1 MLADIEKDFNELSLL
16 SNKILT
22 KNNGLGNAINKTR

>member
-1 MLADIEKDFNELSLL
+1 MLADIEKDFNELSKL

-22 KNNGLGNAINKTR
+22 KNHGLGNAIKNR